1 MAKAPPCPRSCHWV
15 ISANWDPAHT
25 HQRSWGSG
33 GGGCPWQPLLHMCV
47 ELHFIRKKED
57 KEYKLI
63 RILPIAL
70 RQL

>member
-1 MAKAPPCPRSCHWV
+1 MPKVLPLGHLSKLGPCTYTPEELGV
-15 ISANWDPAHT
+15 
-25 HQRSWGSG
+25 G